1 MNKNNLNQNLFSI
14 IILSFLFVFIG
25 CGSFEGVS
33 YYATDGIYNNDDS
46 IKTQSENTE
55 SNNLINQST
64 TYYENY
70 FRNFSNDSSNQTE
83 DISNSSN
90 EENNKIYII
99 DNTPSITFRYG
110 FNSFDYWNNW
120 AFNDFWSPYNRFYSP
135 YYNPYWNFGY
145 QGLYFNN
152 AWGYGYSLYG
162 WNNYNSYNY
171 IVSNQNSYGRKV
183 PYNRGAVNQRSF
195 NKRLSSR
202 GLSSNR
208 IISPQNGKST
218 TNSRTNIGRK
228 IRKALGN
235 FSPQNQ
241 SYSQINRGN
250 SNSNRSNLNSKTSS
264 RGSQSVN
271 NSSSRSRPSVSST
284 RSKGGGRNNQ

>member
-1 MNKNNLNQNLFSI
+1 MSKNNLNQNLFSI

-46 IKTQSENTE
+46 IKTQSKNTE
-55 SNNLINQST
+55 SNNLINQSA

-99 DNTPSITFRYG
+99 DNTPSIDFRYG
-110 FNSFDYWNNW
+110 FNGFDYWNNW
-120 AFNDFWSPYNRFYSP
+120 AFNGFWSPYNRFYSP
-135 YYNPYWNFGY
+135 YYNPYWDFGH

-162 WNNYNSYNY
+162 WNNYNPYNY
-171 IVSNQNSYGRKV
+171 IVSNRNSYGRKV
-183 PYNRGAVNQRSF
+183 PYNRGSVNQKSF
-195 NKRLSSR
+195 NRVSR
-202 GLSSNR
+202 RLSSNR
-208 IISPQNGKST
+208 IISPLNGKST
-218 TNSRTNIGRK
+218 KNSRTNIGRK
-228 IRKALGN
+228 IRKVLGD

-250 SNSNRSNLNSKTSS
+250 NKSNLTRNNS

-271 NSSSRSRPSVSST
+271 KSSSRSRSSVSST

>member
-55 SNNLINQST
+55 SNNSINQST

-99 DNTPSITFRYG
+99 DNSPSIAFRYG

-162 WNNYNSYNY
+162 WNNYNPYNY

-195 NKRLSSR
+195 NNNRLR

-208 IISPQNGKST
+208 IISPLNGKT
-218 TNSRTNIGRK
+218 TKNSRTNIGRK
-228 IRKALGN
+228 IRKVLGN

-250 SNSNRSNLNSKTSS
+250 SNSNRSNFNSKTYS

-271 NSSSRSRPSVSST
+271 NSSSRSRSSVSST